1 MRIFIKLALVTTAPK
16 IKSLF
21 VEHFVFKET
30 FEMSTQLRISSS
42 IKVKRK
48 KAIHQFE

>member
-1 MRIFIKLALVTTAPK
+1 MRIKKKLALVTTAPK

-30 FEMSTQLRISSS
+30 FELSTQLRISSS
-42 IKVKRK
+42 IKVRK